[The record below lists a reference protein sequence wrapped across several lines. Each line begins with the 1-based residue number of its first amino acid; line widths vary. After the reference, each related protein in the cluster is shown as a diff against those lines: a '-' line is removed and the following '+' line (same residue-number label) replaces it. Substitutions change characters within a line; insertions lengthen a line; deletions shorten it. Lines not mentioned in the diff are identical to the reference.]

1 MKWIVEMF
9 SKLLKDGHCMGEEKN
24 QTNLLPLSKID
35 RTNYLLFVAREPV
48 FKISQLITWLSFL
61 MKKVE
66 IYILIYGKMR
76 KQHPV
81 RSATGGKLM
90 LTKEAI

>member
-1 MKWIVEMF
+1 
-9 SKLLKDGHCMGEEKN
+9 
-24 QTNLLPLSKID
+24 
-35 RTNYLLFVAREPV
+35 
-48 FKISQLITWLSFL
+48 

-81 RSATGGKLM
+81 RSKTDGKLM

>member
-1 MKWIVEMF
+1 
-9 SKLLKDGHCMGEEKN
+9 
-24 QTNLLPLSKID
+24 
-35 RTNYLLFVAREPV
+35 
-48 FKISQLITWLSFL
+48 

-81 RSATGGKLM
+81 RSSTTDGKLM
-90 LTKEAI
+90 LTKEAM

>member
-1 MKWIVEMF
+1 
-9 SKLLKDGHCMGEEKN
+9 
-24 QTNLLPLSKID
+24 
-35 RTNYLLFVAREPV
+35 
-48 FKISQLITWLSFL
+48 

-81 RSATGGKLM
+81 RSTTDGKLM
-90 LTKEAI
+90 LTKEAKQYVNGGFIYL